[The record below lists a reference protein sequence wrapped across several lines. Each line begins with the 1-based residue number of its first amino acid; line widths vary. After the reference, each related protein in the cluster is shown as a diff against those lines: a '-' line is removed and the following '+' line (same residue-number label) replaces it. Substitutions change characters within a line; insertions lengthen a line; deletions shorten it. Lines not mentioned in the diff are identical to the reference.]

1 MSIAVLLW
9 ICSQVLCIL
18 MLQFSMGTRSN
29 QVFDGDD
36 FDPNIIQ
43 NYLGS
48 SFYHMAKY
56 GEKVYRPFMEVITN

>member
-1 MSIAVLLW
+1 
-9 ICSQVLCIL
+9 
-18 MLQFSMGTRSN
+18 MGTRSN

-36 FDPNIIQ
+36 FDPDIIQ

-56 GEKVYRPFMEVITN
+56 GERVYRPFMQVTAYMSLDILSMI

>member
-1 MSIAVLLW
+1 M
-9 ICSQVLCIL
+9 L

-29 QVFDGDD
+29 QVFEGDD

-56 GEKVYRPFMEVITN
+56 GEKVYRPFMQVNRKYLCFVCMVWAT